1 MVGDM
6 NTGTAAAVAAQAAL
20 DGYAAM
26 AAVAPGGWRVEL
38 VDGHVRVTPQE
49 DAGHAEIVASLAA
62 QLGAQRADA
71 EVRSGV
77 GPVPVLALADAEMPG
92 RVLPDLVL
100 TRTGA
105 TTVTAASA
113 LLVAEVTM
121 KATGNVDRVE
131 KVRAYARAGVAAYL
145 LVDRHYRSTTLFTR
159 PSGARY
165 IQKDSVPFGERLA
178 LPAPLEATIDTAV
191 FPAPVKPNTW

>member
-1 MVGDM
+1 M
-6 NTGTAAAVAAQAAL
+6 NVGTATAL

-62 QLGAQRADA
+62 QLGAQRPDLT
-71 EVRSGV
+71 VRSGV
-77 GPVPVLALADAEMPG
+77 GPVPVLELADEEMPG
-92 RVLPDLVL
+92 RVLPDVVL
-100 TRTGA
+100 LAPDGEGGVRA
-105 TTVTAASA
+105 LP

-131 KVRAYARAGVAAYL
+131 KVRSYARAGFPAYL
-145 LVDRHYRSTTLFTR
+145 LVDRHYRSTMLFTQ

-165 IQKDSVPFGERLA
+165 IQKNSVPFGERLT
-178 LPAPLEATIDTAV
+178 LPAPLNVSLDTAV